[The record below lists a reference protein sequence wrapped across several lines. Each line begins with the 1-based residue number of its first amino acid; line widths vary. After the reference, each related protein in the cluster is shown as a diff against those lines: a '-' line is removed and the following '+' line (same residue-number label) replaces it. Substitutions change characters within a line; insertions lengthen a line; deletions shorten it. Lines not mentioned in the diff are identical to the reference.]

1 MSFAKILI
9 FVAGV
14 TIGAIAVQT
23 LPVAVEW
30 RRDYQS
36 ARAVERL
43 KARNSLTKKTAGADD
58 VDARV
63 VGDGARGDQAMSV
76 KEYEA
81 PFGSDVERRRWKL
94 EAPEEIHAQISG
106 AMIAERGAKL
116 NRAFNQSAA
125 AGARQSQH
133 AIKEVELPSLR
144 ANISLLN
151 NLIATT
157 TQELVDIEVMKQ
169 LAIQRATSTAEV
181 DQGVA
186 AAVAADIQLKNRR
199 AELTKTDDQLAARR
213 MTSRDQNSVEIR
225 TLERRR
231 EQLAANV
238 DERANAVTAEVKQ
251 RLASKPNEKLRAAII
266 EYNVRAGASRSRLE
280 TYRAELEK
288 ANKRMLLL
296 QRTLEAAEQPPTA
309 DSAI

>member
-1 MSFAKILI
+1 MSFSRILI
-9 FVAGV
+9 FVVGLV
-14 TIGAIAVQT
+14 LGGIAVQAF
-23 LPVAVEW
+23 PIAVEW
-30 RRDYQS
+30 RRDYQA

-43 KARNSLTKKTAGADD
+43 KARNSAAARSEFSGAA
-58 VDARV
+58 DAKV
-63 VGDGARGDQAMSV
+63 VRDGAVVDQPMSI
-76 KEYEA
+76 KEYEV
-81 PFGSDVERRRWKL
+81 PFGSGVERRRWKL
-94 EAPEEIHAQISG
+94 EAPEDIHRQIAA

-116 NRAFNQSAA
+116 DRAFNQSASA
-125 AGARQSQH
+125 AARQSKH
-133 AIKEVELPSLR
+133 AIEEVELPSLR
-144 ANISLLN
+144 ANIGLLN

-181 DQGVA
+181 DQGVCSA
-186 AAVAADIQLKNRR
+186 LAADIQLKTRR
-199 AELTKTDDQLAARR
+199 AELIKADDQLAARR

-231 EQLAANV
+231 EQHAANV
-238 DERANAVTAEVKQ
+238 DERVKAVTEEVKQ
-251 RLASKPNEKLRAAII
+251 RFASKPNEKLRAAMI

-280 TYRAELEK
+280 TCRAELEK

>member
-1 MSFAKILI
+1 MSFTKILI

-14 TIGAIAVQT
+14 TIGGIAVQT

-43 KARNSLTKKTAGADD
+43 KTRNSLATKSAGSDD

-63 VGDGARGDQAMSV
+63 VRDGVFGGQTMSI
-76 KEYEA
+76 KEYEV
-81 PFGSDVERRRWKL
+81 PFGSGVERRRWKL
-94 EAPEEIHAQISG
+94 EAPKDIHEQIAA
-106 AMIAERGAKL
+106 AMIAERSAKL
-116 NRAFNQSAA
+116 DRAFNQSAA

-144 ANISLLN
+144 ANIGLLN

-169 LAIQRATSTAEV
+169 LAVQRATSTAEV

-186 AAVAADIQLKNRR
+186 AALAADIQLKARR
-199 AELTKTDDQLAARR
+199 AEVMKADDQLAARR
-213 MTSRDQNSVEIR
+213 MSSRDQKSVEIR

-251 RLASKPNEKLRAAII
+251 RLASKPNEKLRAAIL
-266 EYNVRAGASRSRLE
+266 EYSVRARASQSRLQ
-280 TYRAELEK
+280 TYREELEK
-288 ANKRMLLL
+288 ANKQMLLL